1 MRGPVRTGAA
11 LGLALLAAGC
21 SGTLS
26 SIGIGSSS
34 LKCPNVGIMQD
45 LQAVAKF
52 GPGPGRTDNDVA
64 YGARMLKAE
73 VSCDMDKKRGGLAVS
88 TTLGISALRT
98 RTDVRKVQL
107 TYFVAVVDRRQT
119 ILAKRDFAI
128 DLEFPSTQQRLEISE
143 QHEEFIPMPKDASGP
158 DYGVVFGFEL
168 TPEELQ
174 YNRDR
179 ASRGPG

>member
-1 MRGPVRTGAA
+1 MRGPVPTGAA

-21 SGTLS
+21 SSLGL
-26 SIGIGSSS
+26 GSSS
-34 LKCPNVGIMQD
+34 VKCPNAGIMQD

-52 GPGPGRTDNDVA
+52 GPGPGRTDNDIA
-64 YGARMLKAE
+64 YGARMLKAD

-88 TTLGISALRT
+88 TTLAISALRT
-98 RTDVRKVQL
+98 RTDVRKAQL

-119 ILAKRDFAI
+119 ILAKREFVI
-128 DLEFPSTQQRLEISE
+128 DLEFPSTQQRLDISE
-143 QHEEFIPMPKDASGP
+143 QHEEFIPLPKDASGP

-168 TPEELQ
+168 TPDELQ